1 MYLIQVNVIKF
12 DSNLYGKMYLIQV
25 NVIKFD
31 SNLYSKMYLIQVNVI
46 KFVSDLSHEYW
57 GFSSGI
63 LDSSTNK
70 TDGYNCRWNIVIV
83 LNTQNYITIKI
94 MLWNWYFFNGFIYIF
109 LFKLT
114 VQFNNWIHTYFFH
127 FRLRLWWRFL
137 SLKLSDFIKNMAKEK
152 MTVFDV
158 TI

>member
-46 KFVSDLSHEYW
+46 KFVSDLSHECW

-94 MLWNWYFFNGFIYIF
+94 MLWNWYFLNGFIYMYIYIYLHWLYNLIIEFIHIF
-109 LFKLT
+109 S
-114 VQFNNWIHTYFFH
+114 I
-127 FRLRLWWRFL
+127 
-137 SLKLSDFIKNMAKEK
+137 SDWDCDD
-152 MTVFDV
+152 VFYR
-158 TI
+158 